1 MVKMSF
7 SLIFLAIILSLVK
20 GNPSHGL
27 KHDKPTPIMIA
38 SMGYPSQTHT
48 ITTEDCY
55 ILEMH
60 RIPHGKGMT
69 KATKPPILLVHG
81 LLGSSADWVMGIPE
95 KYLGYILADAGYDVW
110 LGNARGNTYSRSH
123 CTMDPS
129 DLKFWDFS
137 FDQIGEFDLPAMIDK
152 VIDATG
158 AEKIHYGGHSMGTT
172 SFMVMAN
179 KKPEYQEKIILANLL
194 APIAFVD
201 HMISPLKYIA
211 PFAGSIDWILEF
223 LGVGEFLPS
232 NAFTNWIA
240 GFFCD
245 EGIFQGICEN
255 VVFILCGFDEAQ
267 TNNTLFET
275 IVHHTPAGA
284 STNTLLHYAQEINS
298 KRFCAFDY
306 KDRNQ
311 EIYGQDTPPD
321 YDLGKV
327 TAPVAL
333 YWGDNDWLAQQTDIL
348 RLITKL
354 PNIVNGF
361 GYEVPY
367 EKWNHLDF
375 IYGIDANIYVYEEML
390 KVMQEHEAL
399 AYL

>member
-1 MVKMSF
+1 M
-7 SLIFLAIILSLVK
+7 LPLLFLSIVFIVVN
-20 GNPSHGL
+20 GNPSNGL

-48 ITTEDCY
+48 VITEDCY

-60 RIPHGKGMT
+60 RIPHGKNMK

-110 LGNARGNTYSRSH
+110 LGNSRGNTYSREH

-152 VIDATG
+152 VIETTG
-158 AEKIHYGGHSMGTT
+158 VDKIYYGGHSMGTT

-179 KKPEYQEKIILANLL
+179 RKTEYQEKIILANFL

-201 HMISPLKYIA
+201 HMTSPLRYIA

-223 LGVGEFLPS
+223 LGVGEFFPS
-232 NAFTNWIA
+232 NAFMNWIA
-240 GFFCD
+240 AFFCD

-255 VVFILCGFDEAQ
+255 IVFVLAGFDEPQ
-267 TNNTLFET
+267 TNQTLLET
-275 IVHHTPAGA
+275 IIHHTPAGA

-306 KDRNQ
+306 GDDNQ
-311 EIYGQDTPPD
+311 NIYGQDTPPD
-321 YDLGKV
+321 YDLSKV
-327 TAPVAL
+327 TAPIAL

-375 IYGIDANIYVYEEML
+375 IYGIDANIYVYDELL
-390 KVMQEHEAL
+390 KVMQENEPSI
-399 AYL
+399 

>member
-1 MVKMSF
+1 MANT
-7 SLIFLAIILSLVK
+7 SLLPFFFLSIIFTLVN
-20 GNPSHGL
+20 GVPSNGL
-27 KHDKPTPIMIA
+27 RHDKPTPIMIA

-48 ITTEDCY
+48 VITEDCY

-60 RIPHGKGMT
+60 RIPHGKNMK
-69 KATKPPILLVHG
+69 KATKPPILFVHG

-95 KYLGYILADAGYDVW
+95 KYLGFILADAGYDVW
-110 LGNARGNTYSRSH
+110 LGNTRGNTYSRGH
-123 CTMDPS
+123 CDMDPS

-152 VIDATG
+152 VIETTG
-158 AEKIHYGGHSMGTT
+158 VEKIYYGGHSMGTT

-179 KKPEYQEKIILANLL
+179 RKTEYQEKIILANFL

-201 HMISPLKYIA
+201 HMTSPLRYIA

-223 LGVGEFLPS
+223 LGVGEFFPS
-232 NAFTNWIA
+232 NAFMNWIA
-240 GFFCD
+240 AFFCD

-255 VVFILCGFDEAQ
+255 VVFVLCGFDEAQ
-267 TNNTLFET
+267 TNHTLLET
-275 IVHHTPAGA
+275 IIHHTPAGA

-298 KRFCAFDY
+298 KKFCAFDY
-306 KDRNQ
+306 GDGNI
-311 EIYGQDTPPD
+311 EMYGQDTPPD
-321 YDLGKV
+321 YDLSKV

-367 EKWNHLDF
+367 EQWNHLDF
-375 IYGIDANIYVYEEML
+375 IYGIDANTYVYDEML
-390 KVMQEHEAL
+390 KLMQENEPGI
-399 AYL
+399 